1 MKGVV
6 FLRVLP
12 VMLVL
17 VAVLPDTLAP
27 DAFANAAGVRDLPS
41 ETAQDTLDRVTVQ
54 TAEGLH
60 VFRVELADEPHERSR
75 GLMFRKSL
83 PEDGG
88 MLFDNG
94 EVKMMAMWMKNTF
107 IPLDMI
113 FISNEGR
120 IVTIVEN
127 TTPFSTDTIS
137 SGLPVRAVLEVRGGT
152 AARLGIRPG
161 DRVEHPMF
169 DLSVQ

>member
-1 MKGVV
+1 MGSA

-12 VMLVL
+12 VFLVL
-17 VAVLPDTLAP
+17 VLVLPDAL
-27 DAFANAAGVRDLPS
+27 ANAGGLRDVS
-41 ETAQDTLDRVTVQ
+41 SGSVQGALDRVTVQ

-83 PEDGG
+83 PDDGG

-107 IPLDMI
+107 ISLDMI
-113 FISNEGR
+113 FISNEGL
-120 IVTIVEN
+120 IVTIVED

-137 SGLPVRAVLEVRGGT
+137 SGHPVRAVLEVKGGT
-152 AARLGIRPG
+152 AERLGIRPG
-161 DRVEHPMF
+161 DRVAHPIF
-169 DLSVQ
+169 AQPSE

>member
-1 MKGVV
+1 MRGST

-12 VMLVL
+12 VFLVL
-17 VAVLPDTLAP
+17 VVALPDAL
-27 DAFANAAGVRDLPS
+27 ANAARFQDVS
-41 ETAQDTLDRVTVQ
+41 SKAAEDTLDRVTVQ
-54 TAEGLH
+54 TAEGFH

-127 TTPFSTDTIS
+127 TAPFSTDTIS
-137 SGLPVRAVLEVRGGT
+137 SGHPVRAVLEVKGGT
-152 AARLGIRPG
+152 AERLGIRPG
-161 DRVEHPMF
+161 DRVEHPIF
-169 DLSVQ
+169 AQPSE